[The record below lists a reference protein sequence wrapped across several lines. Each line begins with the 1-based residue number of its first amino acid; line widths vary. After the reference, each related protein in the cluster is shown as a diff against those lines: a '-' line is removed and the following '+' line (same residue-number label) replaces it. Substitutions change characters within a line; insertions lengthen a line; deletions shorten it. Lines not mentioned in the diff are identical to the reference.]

1 MNFLNTIKRCKKLVT
16 ERLIWS
22 RSKSLKLRG
31 RELEFFNECGSSL
44 LPHFDDS
51 TLFSQLGGVRN
62 ETCGL
67 RLCFFQSFG
76 HFVAALAHS
85 FKMSNVKK
93 CEIIHLELLP

>member
-1 MNFLNTIKRCKKLVT
+1 MNFLNTIKRCKKLIT
-16 ERLIWS
+16 ERLVWS
-22 RSKSLKLRG
+22 SSKSLKLRG

-44 LPHFDDS
+44 LPHFDNS
-51 TLFSQLGGVRN
+51 TFFSQLRGVRN

-67 RLCFFQSFG
+67 RLCFFQSFR

-93 CEIIHLELLP
+93 CGNFQLEPLP